1 MRTIDGLFEVA
12 DGYTAPRPHSGDM
25 HNRFYQRIVRAA
37 KRYFRFAGTKA
48 TVHGLE
54 HVPLDGGAMLAINH
68 TGYLDFMLA
77 GIGPYLRGER
87 LVRFM
92 AKKEVFGIPVLRWLL
107 RNMGH
112 VPVDRS
118 AGAGAIDAAVAAL
131 REGAIVGIFPE
142 GTISRSFEIADFK
155 TGAVR
160 IARQAGVPLVPCVI
174 WGSQRLWAK
183 DQPKRLGRSG
193 IPVII
198 RYGEPVAVDGTVE
211 EATGRLK
218 AAMEAMLETTRA
230 EYETRFGPFEPGEP
244 WMPASLGGSA
254 PTLEEAAE
262 IRRKEREAKKG
273 K

>member
-25 HNRFYQRIVRAA
+25 QNRFYQRIVRAA

-92 AKKEVFGIPVLRWLL
+92 AKKEVF
-107 RNMGH
+107 
-112 VPVDRS
+112 
-118 AGAGAIDAAVAAL
+118 
-131 REGAIVGIFPE
+131 
-142 GTISRSFEIADFK
+142 
-155 TGAVR
+155 
-160 IARQAGVPLVPCVI
+160 
-174 WGSQRLWAK
+174 
-183 DQPKRLGRSG
+183 G